1 MGSSSF
7 LRSRRSLHKPLK
19 TLASVAWTQNPVEG
33 GGKWVLA
40 LAWAGGPYPADLHDL
55 GWGLVLV
62 PASPKYRGFW
72 LPGMLGLVAQ

>member
-7 LRSRRSLHKPLK
+7 LRSRQSLHKPLN
-19 TLASVAWTQNPVEG
+19 TLASVSWTQNPVEG

-40 LAWAGGPYPADLHDL
+40 LAWAGGPYPADLHGL

-62 PASPKYRGFW
+62 PASPKFRGFW
-72 LPGMLGLVAQ
+72 PPGVLGPVAQ